1 MRTLLFFFVF
11 FATGCATNV
20 GPCSQIDYSL
30 TIPAVPFFSEVA
42 FRRQVTDDW
51 CDLDPGERSALKE
64 SPE

>member
-1 MRTLLFFFVF
+1 
-11 FATGCATNV
+11 
-20 GPCSQIDYSL
+20 YSL